1 MAIYD
6 EMQNL
11 ARDILTEPEF
21 KQGKIEYVQIV
32 PGNGPVDN
40 PGPSRTVVT
49 EMLGGVAR
57 GVSYKYVKDGLALSS
72 DKTVTLPVVA
82 GITPDMKDFIDIDG
96 VRYKMVQDISTPAA
110 GTRVVWKFIVR
121 KGSV

>member
-11 ARDILTEPEF
+11 ARDILTDPEF
-21 KQGKIEYVQIV
+21 KQAKIEYVQIV